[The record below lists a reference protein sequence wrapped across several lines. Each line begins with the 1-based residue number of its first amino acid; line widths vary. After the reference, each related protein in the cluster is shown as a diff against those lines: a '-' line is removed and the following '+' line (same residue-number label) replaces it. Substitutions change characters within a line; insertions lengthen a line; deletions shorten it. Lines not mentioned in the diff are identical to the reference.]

1 MMRENFY
8 EIVIV
13 LALMKLTPLQNK
25 LHYSDIILYRSK
37 SVTFYSNF
45 RIITVI
51 RVDLYNT
58 ELITSKYTI

>member
-1 MMRENFY
+1 
-8 EIVIV
+8 
-13 LALMKLTPLQNK
+13 MKLTPPLQNK

-37 SVTFYSNF
+37 FVTFHSNF